1 MLFNVHGPFAVPT
14 AGLYYITLLRS
25 CQHFF
30 QNFFQAARPK
40 SLFCF
45 FSAALTRQP
54 WYHIT
59 LSCICQHFF
68 WKLLSGRQARP
79 PFPFVVL
86 SLAKQ
91 LSYNTTPLPLCQLFF
106 AKKLRKTYISF
117 FFATLSGE
125 IPIIYKLYLI
135 LRWLLLSKWKG
146 NPNLPLAFFQNCGI
160 LVLFYWWTC
169 ARSSAG

>member
-1 MLFNVHGPFAVPT
+1 MLFNFQGPFAVPT

-45 FSAALTRQP
+45 FQCRPHETALIS
-54 WYHIT
+54 YHTVLHLST
-59 LSCICQHFF
+59 LF

>member
-1 MLFNVHGPFAVPT
+1 MLFNFQGPFAVPT

-30 QNFFQAARPK
+30 QNFFQAARPE

-45 FSAALTRQP
+45 FRAALTR
-54 WYHIT
+54 
-59 LSCICQHFF
+59 
-68 WKLLSGRQARP
+68 
-79 PFPFVVL
+79 
-86 SLAKQ
+86 Q

-160 LVLFYWWTC
+160 LVLFY
-169 ARSSAG
+169 